1 MDDYINQKYGNGVA
15 AQAAIRL
22 DQAGRSIGIIFN
34 RSRRIVNTIN
44 SHRLMEYVNKNYC
57 FLVGDKVMNNL
68 FKLYFENA
76 KDISN
81 DDILIESLN
90 DITEINNNDKD
101 NIKTFLK
108 TNQFQTEVMNADK
121 LAKSS
126 RINGVPH
133 IIIINQNGSKL
144 ASLSGAQGP
153 DVFIQLFLDYLESEE
168 TTSH

>member
-1 MDDYINQKYGNGVA
+1 
-15 AQAAIRL
+15 
-22 DQAGRSIGIIFN
+22 
-34 RSRRIVNTIN
+34 
-44 SHRLMEYVNKNYC
+44 MEYVNKNYG
-57 FLVGDKVMNNL
+57 FLVGDQVMNNL

-133 IIIINQNGSKL
+133 ITFIHHNGSKL
-144 ASLSGAQGP
+144 ASLSGAQGT
-153 DVFIQLFLDYLESEE
+153 DVFVQLLLDYLELE
-168 TTSH
+168 